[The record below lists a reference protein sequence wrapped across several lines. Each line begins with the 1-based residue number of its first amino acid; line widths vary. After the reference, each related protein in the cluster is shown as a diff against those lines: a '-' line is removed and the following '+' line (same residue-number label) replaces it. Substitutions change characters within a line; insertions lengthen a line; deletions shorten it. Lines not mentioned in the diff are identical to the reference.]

1 MADEQ
6 KKDEHKKKDS
16 EGVLVGAAKA
26 IGSAAGKV
34 ASLTGKAEE
43 KQAAGKPV
51 AAKPEYKEGT
61 YKATYLGSGT
71 FIITKPKRKK
81 GKLQQSRLK
90 GTVRGARK

>member
-6 KKDEHKKKDS
+6 NKKDS

-26 IGSAAGKV
+26 LGAVAGKV
-34 ASLTGKAEE
+34 AKLAGGAAE
-43 KQAAGKPV
+43 KPAAP
-51 AAKPEYKEGT
+51 APKPEYKEGM